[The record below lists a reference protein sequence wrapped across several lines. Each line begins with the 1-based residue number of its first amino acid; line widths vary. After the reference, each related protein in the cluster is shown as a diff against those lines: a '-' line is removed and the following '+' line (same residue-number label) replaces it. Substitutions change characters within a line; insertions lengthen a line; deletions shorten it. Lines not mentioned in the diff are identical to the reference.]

1 VPNFIALS
9 QTVYT
14 RKTLQSFTP
23 FGILAPQGTL
33 GTKFTDLGI
42 DVQQGQ
48 TTSVPNFAPSYK
60 LSARCLLQ
68 NFVDLVESVT
78 DRPTKQ

>member
-1 VPNFIALS
+1 MPNFIALS

-33 GTKFTDLGI
+33 GAKLTDLGI
-42 DVQQGQ
+42 DVQQDPDYQ
-48 TTSVPNFAPSYK
+48 CAKFRPFLQPVCEM
-60 LSARCLLQ
+60 SAAELR
-68 NFVDLVESVT
+68 
-78 DRPTKQ
+78 